1 MAVLEGTLSKWTNV
15 MKGWQYR
22 WFVLDEYTAGG
33 LLSYYTSKEKMMKGV
48 RRGCVRLKGAVI
60 GIDDQDV
67 NTFTITVDHKTFHFQ
82 ARDADEREKW
92 VRRLEDT
99 ILRYANRSRAL
110 WEQQYSGGGS
120 AGSTS
125 YGTPGSSTRRTNNL
139 ALFDKKVTEADAY
152 LQLMIEQTTK
162 IDNRIQTLEEGE
174 EALCLKGIHDHANA
188 MLDNIKHTIVLL
200 QITKNT
206 ANPIN
211 GVYQGQLMN
220 KSETETEA
228 SDTDLMT
235 VPMPASVQ
243 TGIEVGSECRENR
256 RRSNIAHSSIAVPET
271 SYSSSEGEDD
281 FFDANDDPFTS
292 SQLNTPTSNTRTLS
306 DPTARLS
313 ADEQFATAE
322 DGTSTSVSLKKQDSL
337 DTSTASAATPNA
349 STAGGPR
356 KSYDSKSLPIRN
368 DGSLDYDA
376 LYEDESDND
385 LSMESHGSV
394 VTHLLSQVK
403 IGMDLTKV
411 VLPTFILERR
421 SLLEMYADYFA
432 HPDLFLRIADLN
444 DPRERMVQVVRW
456 YLSAYH
462 AGRKSSVAKKPYNP
476 ILGEIF
482 QCHWDTPDMP
492 TGDDNSNI
500 EVKEGP
506 VPWCR
511 KDQLTFIAEQVSHH
525 PPISAFYAEH
535 YNKKISFSAHVW
547 TKSKFLGLSIG
558 VHNIGQGT
566 VTLCDLN
573 EEYIVTFPNGYGRSI
588 LTVPWIEL
596 GGTVTITCPQTGYHA
611 DIDFLTKPFYGG
623 KRNRIQGEIYSPNDK
638 KSFLSITGEWSGL
651 MEYKFNDGS
660 KPSKLETFV
669 DVNSIPIFK
678 KQVRPVCE
686 QSECES
692 RKVWKEVTAGLKMND
707 IDKATNAKFLVE
719 QKQREE
725 ARERKETSGEWA
737 NKYFKAVG
745 DSWIYNNPLLH
756 RLTLERRDSKR

>member
-1 MAVLEGTLSKWTNV
+1 
-15 MKGWQYR
+15 
-22 WFVLDEYTAGG
+22 
-33 LLSYYTSKEKMMKGV
+33 MMKGV
-48 RRGCVRLKGAVI
+48 RRGCVRLKGAII

-82 ARDADEREKW
+82 ARDGEEREKW
-92 VRRLEDT
+92 VRRLEDS
-99 ILRYANRSRAL
+99 ILRHANRSRAL
-110 WEQQYSGGGS
+110 WDQQYNNGGSGQSSAMGFSAGGGS
-120 AGSTS
+120 STTGTGGVGGGGGSSVGAGA
-125 YGTPGSSTRRTNNL
+125 GTPGSSVRRSNNL
-139 ALFDKKVTEADAY
+139 ILFDRKVTEADAF
-152 LQLMIEQTTK
+152 LQLMIDQTTK
-162 IDNRIQTLEEGE
+162 LETRLETLGDTE
-174 EALCLKGIHDHANA
+174 EATHLK
-188 MLDNIKHTIVLL
+188 TINEHVN
-200 QITKNT
+200 NT

-211 GVYQGQLMN
+211 GIYQGPISS
-220 KSETETEA
+220 KSETETEP
-228 SDTDLMT
+228 SESGLVTGVMSSSLTTD
-235 VPMPASVQ
+235 
-243 TGIEVGSECRENR
+243 IEVADECRESAR
-256 RRSNIAHSSIAVPET
+256 RANIAHASISVPET

-281 FFDANDDPFTS
+281 FFDANDSPFTS

-306 DPTARLS
+306 EHTARLS
-313 ADEQFATAE
+313 VDEHYASAE
-322 DGTSTSVSLKKQDSL
+322 DSTNASLKKQDSL
-337 DTSTASAATPNA
+337 LSSNTTSISAGVAQGGVGVVGTGSDGAARATPYEA
-349 STAGGPR
+349 PGSLLSGVPR
-356 KSYDSKSLPIRN
+356 KSYDSKALPIRT

-432 HPDLFLRIADLN
+432 HPDLFLRIADLKE
-444 DPRERMVQVVRW
+444 PRERMIQVVRW

-482 QCHWDTPDMP
+482 QCHWDVPEMP
-492 TGDDNSNI
+492 TGDDTSNV
-500 EVKEGP
+500 EVKDGP

-511 KDQLTFIAEQVSHH
+511 RDQLTFIAEQVSHH

-535 YNKKISFSAHVW
+535 YNKKISFAAHVW

-588 LTVPWIEL
+588 LTIPWIEL
-596 GGTVTITCPQTGYHA
+596 GGTITITCPQTGYRA
-611 DIDFLTKPFYGG
+611 DIDFITKPFYGG
-623 KRNRIQGEIYSPNDK
+623 KKNRIQGEIYGPNDK
-638 KSFLSITGEWSGL
+638 KSFVSIAGEWSGL

-660 KPSKLETFV
+660 KPSKFETFV

-678 KQVRPVCE
+678 KKVRPVAE
-686 QSECES
+686 QDENES
-692 RKVWKEVTAGLKMND
+692 RKVWREVTAGLKMND
-707 IDKATNAKFLVE
+707 IEKATNAKFQVE

-725 ARERKETSGEWA
+725 AKERKETFGEWET
-737 NKYFKAVG
+737 KYFKGVG
-745 DSWIYNNPLLH
+745 ESWIYTTPLLH
-756 RLTLERRDSKR
+756 RLTLEKRDSKR

>member
-256 RRSNIAHSSIAVPET
+256 RRSNIAHSSIAGTFFVLRSVRVCLNVRRGAAFPSRT
-271 SYSSSEGEDD
+271 HTHHHHDD
-281 FFDANDDPFTS
+281 DVVLGKFSRPMDGAGVRLCEYMSFGLRQVFFELRSRQIVT
-292 SQLNTPTSNTRTLS
+292 Q
-306 DPTARLS
+306 ARHL
-313 ADEQFATAE
+313 
-322 DGTSTSVSLKKQDSL
+322 GL
-337 DTSTASAATPNA
+337 
-349 STAGGPR
+349 
-356 KSYDSKSLPIRN
+356 LPGWKLGWGIR
-368 DGSLDYDA
+368 
-376 LYEDESDND
+376 
-385 LSMESHGSV
+385 
-394 VTHLLSQVK
+394 K
-403 IGMDLTKV
+403 IG
-411 VLPTFILERR
+411 
-421 SLLEMYADYFA
+421 
-432 HPDLFLRIADLN
+432 
-444 DPRERMVQVVRW
+444 
-456 YLSAYH
+456 
-462 AGRKSSVAKKPYNP
+462 KKN
-476 ILGEIF
+476 
-482 QCHWDTPDMP
+482 
-492 TGDDNSNI
+492 
-500 EVKEGP
+500 
-506 VPWCR
+506 
-511 KDQLTFIAEQVSHH
+511 
-525 PPISAFYAEH
+525 
-535 YNKKISFSAHVW
+535 
-547 TKSKFLGLSIG
+547 
-558 VHNIGQGT
+558 
-566 VTLCDLN
+566 
-573 EEYIVTFPNGYGRSI
+573 
-588 LTVPWIEL
+588 
-596 GGTVTITCPQTGYHA
+596 
-611 DIDFLTKPFYGG
+611 
-623 KRNRIQGEIYSPNDK
+623 
-638 KSFLSITGEWSGL
+638 
-651 MEYKFNDGS
+651 
-660 KPSKLETFV
+660 
-669 DVNSIPIFK
+669 
-678 KQVRPVCE
+678 
-686 QSECES
+686 
-692 RKVWKEVTAGLKMND
+692 
-707 IDKATNAKFLVE
+707 
-719 QKQREE
+719 
-725 ARERKETSGEWA
+725 
-737 NKYFKAVG
+737 
-745 DSWIYNNPLLH
+745 
-756 RLTLERRDSKR
+756 